1 MYKEDELLPISAL
14 QHLAFCKRQCALIH
28 IEQAWVEN
36 QYTAEGRL
44 LHEKAHDGK
53 TEMREGVR
61 ITRSLPLRSLELG
74 LSGIADVVEFQPKN
88 REEGIKLPGIRG
100 NWIPFPVEYK
110 RGRQKPG
117 SCDEIQLC
125 AQAICLEEMLGVE
138 IHEGALFYGMPRR
151 RTMVGFSMELRNQT
165 IRTARELHELIFKGE
180 TPPPEPGHKCERCS
194 MKNLCLPEINCS
206 KRKLSSY
213 MKVFFREGDDR

>member
-61 ITRSLPLRSLELG
+61 ITRSLPLRSLVLG
-74 LSGIADVVEFQPKN
+74 LSGIADIVEFHP
-88 REEGIKLPGIRG
+88 EEQGKGIKLPGIKG
-100 NWIPFPVEYK
+100 TWHPFPVEYK
-110 RGRQKPG
+110 RGRQKTGPF
-117 SCDEIQLC
+117 DEIQLC
-125 AQAICLEEMLGVE
+125 AQAICLEEMLGVA
-138 IHEGALFYGMPRR
+138 IMEGALFYGLPRR
-151 RTMVGFSMELRNQT
+151 RTMVLLSDEIRKQT
-165 IRTARELHELIFKGE
+165 IDTAIELHVLIGKGQ
-180 TPPPEPGHKCERCS
+180 TPPPEPGPKCERCS
-194 MKNLCLPEINCS
+194 MKNLCLPEVNRS
-206 KRKLSSY
+206 KKKLSSY
-213 MKVFFREGDDR
+213 MKTFFREADDH

>member
-61 ITRSLPLRSLELG
+61 ITRTLPLRSLVLG
-74 LSGIADVVEFQPKN
+74 LSGIADVVEFYP
-88 REEGIKLPGIRG
+88 EEPGKGIKLPEVKGTWR
-100 NWIPFPVEYK
+100 PFPVEYK
-110 RGRQKPG
+110 RGRQKIGPF
-117 SCDEIQLC
+117 DEIQLC
-125 AQAICLEEMLGVE
+125 AQAICLEEMLGAK
-138 IHEGALFYGMPRR
+138 IPEGALYYGLPRR
-151 RTMVGFSMELRNQT
+151 RTIVPLSNE
-165 IRTARELHELIFKGE
+165 IRKLTKDTANELHSLIGKGQ
-180 TPPPEPGHKCERCS
+180 TPPPETGSKCERCS
-194 MKNLCLPEINCS
+194 MKDLCLPEVNCS

-213 MKVFFREGDDR
+213 MKNFFREDEG